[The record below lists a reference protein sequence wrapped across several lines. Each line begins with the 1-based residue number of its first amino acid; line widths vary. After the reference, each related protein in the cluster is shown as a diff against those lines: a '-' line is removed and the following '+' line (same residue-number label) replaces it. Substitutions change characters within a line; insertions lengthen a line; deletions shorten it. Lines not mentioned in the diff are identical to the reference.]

1 MKKVISL
8 TIIASLF
15 VMTSFSQTFD
25 KVRKALYYTY
35 EKEQWVAG
43 TPTYPERM
51 FIIIKG
57 NDIKITNQ
65 SNSRYITYG
74 DNRKENTKDY
84 DSDTWDAYDQ
94 DGSTCTVMITKYFDA
109 PGYSVFIMY
118 ADKNIAIQYIT
129 EEK

>member
-15 VMTSFSQTFD
+15 VMTSFAQTFD

-57 NDIKITNQ
+57 SEVRVTNK
-65 SNSRYITYG
+65 SDSKYITYG
-74 DNRKENTKDY
+74 DNRHEKTSDY
-84 DSDTWDAYDQ
+84 DSDTWDAYDE
-94 DGSTCTVMITKYFDA
+94 DGSTCTLMITKYFDV
-109 PGYSVFIMY
+109 PGYSVFVMY